1 MESEDLNPYSQMD
14 SGNNSL
20 MTKTL
25 KVNKMMQENM
35 IEQMVDPKAIE
46 NDIFQ
51 LQQKYENEEM
61 LMKSFKQENSELQ
74 DDKQDLKKTVNTLN
88 TDERINLARKDLE
101 KTTSQDD
108 LMRSSH
114 MNSIKQKKQKG
125 VKQNVLSSSDNDEFD
140 RDDVSNGENLDNII
154 N

>member
-35 IEQMVDPKAIE
+35 IEQIVDPKAIE

-61 LMKSFKQENSELQ
+61 LMKSFKQENAELQ

-108 LMRSSH
+108 IMRS
-114 MNSIKQKKQKG
+114 
-125 VKQNVLSSSDNDEFD
+125 
-140 RDDVSNGENLDNII
+140 
-154 N
+154 

>member
-1 MESEDLNPYSQMD
+1 MDQAALMKKSSFEMESEDLNPYSQMD

-108 LMRSSH
+108 IMRSSH
-114 MNSIKQKKQKG
+114 MNSIK
-125 VKQNVLSSSDNDEFD
+125 
-140 RDDVSNGENLDNII
+140 
-154 N
+154 

>member
-1 MESEDLNPYSQMD
+1 MDQAALMKKSSFEMESEDLNPYSQMD

-25 KVNKMMQENM
+25 KINKMMQENM

-108 LMRSSH
+108 IMRSSH
-114 MNSIKQKKQKG
+114 MNSIK
-125 VKQNVLSSSDNDEFD
+125 
-140 RDDVSNGENLDNII
+140 
-154 N
+154 